1 MNETLTRVFQQE
13 VGADAPVRIAVSRA
27 DATDSEPHVLL
38 NPYGIIGRSPNCDI
52 RLKDS
57 QVSFRHAY
65 LQMIGGR
72 LFCADLGS
80 RSGTSWGEVSQR
92 AGWLSADEDVSIGP
106 YQVRLLEN
114 PVVDGGDRIAIP
126 PDFDPLA
133 IYDGELG
140 EMPDV
145 RLEFL
150 NAADDVD
157 LPLRRMLT
165 FAGSARGCK
174 LRFEGDRI
182 SRVHC
187 SLMLTP
193 SGLWVID
200 LLGKGGTKVNGSL
213 IRSDRL
219 NDGDLLKIGQFQMR
233 VHYEG
238 AGEKPFSGTILPPE
252 TSVETSSSTDEELP
266 KTPREA
272 ETIPHPSL
280 ELSTSQDEVAN
291 PCGRLVDELV
301 VNRLM
306 TREKI
311 DVVLAEFEG
320 RIPSFDELS
329 DRLVELQAISQW
341 QADQLATENHGPMIL
356 ENRYQLIDRLGYGS
370 MGNVFLAFDEA
381 LQSKVAIKIPHHSLL
396 KNERLF
402 KRFRR
407 ETLISANLVHAH
419 IVRALNI
426 GRGNQFVVLELV
438 DGDDLRDL
446 MDRQGPPET
455 MMAVE
460 FLIQVAEAV
469 GHAQSEGVVHRDIK
483 PSNILISRDG
493 TAKLFDFGLAHLD
506 DEALKKGVAGHDADL
521 IPTRMGFAVGTV
533 QYMSPEQARESDD
546 VDVRSDIYSLGC
558 TFFEMLTGSPPFE
571 GENQHQILK
580 QHAQTPIPPIEGLDP
595 ELAKILEQMLAK
607 DVEQR
612 IQTPQEL
619 IAALRNWQTAA
630 LAEDDVDTSAA
641 ETAEQA
647 RLAEHAER
655 LRHFE
660 QEREEWQQ
668 AIDTQR
674 QDIERQRDEW
684 RAEVDREKEELRLRQ
699 AAFEK
704 TQAELD
710 EREQAWVSKTTELEQ
725 RLQQT
730 EKTEKQLETQ
740 QKALSDE
747 RTKIAEELESLKVGR
762 EELQQS
768 TVELESART
777 ANEERQGLLDFQ
789 QAELTERRAAF
800 EQLVNDHE
808 SATQE
813 MARDREGLEQSQR
826 ELSKQQQKLQEAE
839 NRLRKQQDELEQLRN
854 QLESQREQQGQDLA
868 AFEKSRAELSAKLA
882 ILAAG
887 QNELQQADVD
897 LAAQSAEL
905 VATRAELDAERA
917 VLAEERAELDMRRTT
932 FEAELTTLQAD
943 AEKLRVEKQL
953 CEQQRAELEKS
964 TIQLEQE
971 SSRLES
977 ERQQVADARTQ
988 LTADSS
994 ALSARTQKLKAA
1006 LAEWFDE

>member
-1 MNETLTRVFQQE
+1 MNETLTRVFQQD
-13 VGADAPVRIAVSRA
+13 VGADAPVQITVSRA
-27 DATDSEPHVLL
+27 DSLDSQQHVLL
-38 NPYGIIGRSPNCDI
+38 NPYGVIGRSPNCDI

-80 RSGTSWGEVSQR
+80 RSGTLWSDAQHR
-92 AGWLSADEDVSIGP
+92 AGWLSTEEDVSIGP
-106 YQVRLLEN
+106 YQIRLLEN
-114 PVVDGGDRIAIP
+114 PMLEGGDRIAIP
-126 PDFDPLA
+126 ADFDPLA

-200 LLGKGGTKVNGSL
+200 LLGKGGTKVNGAL

-233 VHYEG
+233 VHYDG
-238 AGEKPFSGTILPPE
+238 SGEKPFSGILLPAE

-266 KTPREA
+266 KAPREA
-272 ETIPHPSL
+272 EIIPHPSL

-311 DVVLAEFEG
+311 DDVVAEFEG
-320 RIPSFDELS
+320 RIPSFEELS
-329 DRLVELQAISQW
+329 DRLVELQEISQW

-356 ENRYQLIDRLGYGS
+356 ENRYQLVGRLGYGS

-381 LQSKVAIKIPHHSLL
+381 LQSQVAIKIPHHSLL
-396 KNERLF
+396 NNERLF

-407 ETLISANLVHAH
+407 ETLISANLVHTH

-446 MDRQGPPET
+446 IDRQGPPDT

-469 GHAQSEGVVHRDIK
+469 DHAQSEGVVHRDIK

-506 DEALKKGVAGHDADL
+506 DDARKKGVAGRDAEL
-521 IPTRMGFAVGTV
+521 IPTRAGFAVGTV
-533 QYMSPEQARESDD
+533 QYMSPEQGRESDD

-580 QHAQTPIPPIEGLDP
+580 QHAQNSIPPIEGLDP
-595 ELAKILEQMLAK
+595 ELAGILDQMLVK
-607 DVEQR
+607 DAEQR
-612 IQTPQEL
+612 IQTPREL
-619 IAALRNWQTAA
+619 IDSLRRWQTAA
-630 LAEDDVDTSAA
+630 LTEEDTETSEADR
-641 ETAEQA
+641 AEQA
-647 RLAEHAER
+647 RIVEHEER
-655 LRHFE
+655 LRRLE

-668 AIDTQR
+668 AIDAQR
-674 QDIERQRDEW
+674 RDVEREREEC
-684 RAEVDREKEELRLRQ
+684 RAESEREQEELRSRQ
-699 AAFEK
+699 AAFE
-704 TQAELD
+704 
-710 EREQAWVSKTTELEQ
+710 
-725 RLQQT
+725 LQQT
-730 EKTEKQLETQ
+730 EW
-740 QKALSDE
+740 DE
-747 RTKIAEELESLKVGR
+747 RKKELATKATELEKRLEQTAQAEEQLQLQQQSLSAEGVRIAGDLATVTASR
-762 EELQQS
+762 EALQQS
-768 TVELESART
+768 AAELESAR
-777 ANEERQGLLDFQ
+777 AKNEERRCLLEFQ
-789 QAELTERRAAF
+789 QAELTERREAF
-800 EQLVNDHE
+800 EHLINDHDL
-808 SATQE
+808 ATRE
-813 MARDREGLEQSQR
+813 MARDRDQLTQTQQELTQKQQQLDEATRTLHEQHDALELQRGQLEQDQAALEQSR
-826 ELSKQQQKLQEAE
+826 VEMLAKSATLA
-839 NRLRKQQDELEQLRN
+839 D
-854 QLESQREQQGQDLA
+854 GQH
-868 AFEKSRAELSAKLA
+868 
-882 ILAAG
+882 
-887 QNELQQADVD
+887 QLQQADVD

-905 VATRAELDAERA
+905 ASARTRLDM
-917 VLAEERAELDMRRTT
+917 ERAELAKECTDFEARRTK
-932 FEAELTTLQAD
+932 FEAEHAAYQAD
-943 AEKLRVEKQL
+943 TEQLRVEKQL
-953 CEQQRAELEKS
+953 FQQQRDELEKS
-964 TIQLEQE
+964 TSQVKQE
-971 SSRLES
+971 FSRLDVE
-977 ERQQVADARTQ
+977 QQQLAEARAQ
-988 LTADSS
+988 LTVDNT
-994 ALSARTQKLKAA
+994 ALHTRTKKLKDA
-1006 LAEWFDE
+1006 LAEWFDD